1 MNIFGKKDEGVFT
14 TRMLTT
20 ITDII
25 VKKYIKAGFIAP
37 ENYEDTKQTIIEKYI
52 AKRQRIE
59 SLYDNRAK
67 PETYIS
73 AVLYKMMLEIL
84 RSGNTKEKHFAEYE
98 STILKGNND
107 RAITPEEKLII
118 ENEKQYLE
126 KVLISFGAETP
137 KVRLFCKMFFRIKP
151 SVDDVEQY
159 TRQHANNEYIKLTN
173 IKGTEHDK
181 EIFDKLC
188 TLCNAI
194 ENKTNKP
201 DAVRMY
207 VNKTV
212 DKIIARLNQNRQT
225 NYNEESLSLLFDMLY
240 TEKPT

>member
-73 AVLYKMMLEIL
+73 AVLYKMMLEKYKE
-84 RSGNTKEKHFAEYE
+84 SGLLNE
-98 STILKGNND
+98 SRD
-107 RAITPEEKLII
+107 R
-118 ENEKQYLE
+118 
-126 KVLISFGAETP
+126 
-137 KVRLFCKMFFRIKP
+137 
-151 SVDDVEQY
+151 
-159 TRQHANNEYIKLTN
+159 
-173 IKGTEHDK
+173 
-181 EIFDKLC
+181 
-188 TLCNAI
+188 
-194 ENKTNKP
+194 
-201 DAVRMY
+201 
-207 VNKTV
+207 
-212 DKIIARLNQNRQT
+212 
-225 NYNEESLSLLFDMLY
+225 
-240 TEKPT
+240 